1 MDLSKAFDTINH
13 QLMIAK
19 LHAYGFGKKSLGLIS
34 SYFKDRFQR
43 TKINTTFS
51 DWTELKKGVPQGSV
65 LGPVL
70 FNIYLNDLFF
80 EINDSN
86 VCNYADDTTLYLA
99 DISLKNL
106 LLRLEHDSLLAI
118 SWFDN
123 NYMKLNSDK
132 CHLLVSGQKFEHIFA
147 YIGENQI
154 WEDDEVEL
162 LGVTID
168 SQLKFESQMSMLCS
182 RANKKL
188 SALTRILNFLDLQK
202 RKILLQSFFESQFKY
217 CPLVWMFY
225 GRKINTKINHLHE
238 RALRMIYNDYDTS
251 FEGLLE
257 RDNSFTVH
265 ENNVKRLL
273 IELYKVANGL
283 SSQIFSNIFKKND
296 RNLSL
301 RYESEFI
308 VPHIRTESYGRNSLR
323 YFGPIIWS
331 SLPSQIKKANSLTKF
346 QTLIKIWKPV
356 CPCKLCKLFIQD
368 LGYL

>member
-1 MDLSKAFDTINH
+1 MPLRIDNKEYAGVILMDLSKAFDTINH

-19 LHAYGFGKKSLGLIS
+19 LHAYGFGKRSLGLIS

-86 VCNYADDTTLYLA
+86 FCNYADDTTLYLA
-99 DISLKNL
+99 DISPKNL

-168 SQLKFESQMSMLCS
+168 SQLKFESQMSML
-182 RANKKL
+182 
-188 SALTRILNFLDLQK
+188 
-202 RKILLQSFFESQFKY
+202 
-217 CPLVWMFY
+217 PV
-225 GRKINTKINHLHE
+225 G
-238 RALRMIYNDYDTS
+238 
-251 FEGLLE
+251 
-257 RDNSFTVH
+257 
-265 ENNVKRLL
+265 
-273 IELYKVANGL
+273 
-283 SSQIFSNIFKKND
+283 
-296 RNLSL
+296 
-301 RYESEFI
+301 
-308 VPHIRTESYGRNSLR
+308 
-323 YFGPIIWS
+323 
-331 SLPSQIKKANSLTKF
+331 QIKN
-346 QTLIKIWKPV
+346 
-356 CPCKLCKLFIQD
+356 
-368 LGYL
+368 